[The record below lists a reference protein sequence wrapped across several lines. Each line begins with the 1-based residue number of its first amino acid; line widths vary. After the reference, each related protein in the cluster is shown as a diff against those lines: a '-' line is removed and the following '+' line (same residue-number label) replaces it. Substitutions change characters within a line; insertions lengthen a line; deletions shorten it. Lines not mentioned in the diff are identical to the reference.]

1 MTSRHQHRHLAALLE
16 ECRERTLALVAPLS
30 SDDLRRQ
37 HDRLMSPILWDIG
50 HIGNF
55 EDLWGVR
62 TFAGSEADVEGLDPM
77 YDPMI
82 NPRSVRDTL
91 PLPALEEMRGYLG
104 SVRARL
110 LERLDGADLE
120 NGSPLLRD
128 GYLYQMLLQ
137 HEYQHD
143 ETILATLQLKTGEPY
158 RPTKRRTLPAGDASV
173 GGFVAIPAGEYFIG
187 TDDRSVAYD
196 NERPRHR
203 VALGAFE
210 IGVAPV
216 SNGEFME
223 FVEAGGY
230 RMRELWTDE
239 GWSFITEHE
248 IIAPKHWERDDDGHW
263 RTRSMDIVENVNPRR
278 PVVHVSWHEAEAY
291 CRWADVRLPS
301 EIEWEVAASWDPSSP
316 LPRTYPWG
324 EDAPNPWGA
333 DASAPPRANVDQLG
347 FMAAE
352 IGAYPDGVSAVG
364 CHQMI
369 GDVWEW
375 TSSDFMGY
383 PDFEAFPYDEYS
395 KVFFGSDYKVLRGGS
410 WATRPGAI
418 RTTFRNWDYPIRR
431 QIFSGFRVARDTA
444 SLRRDSGGMR

>member
-1 MTSRHQHRHLAALLE
+1 MINLQNDINRKELVALLA
-16 ECRERTLALVAPLS
+16 ECRERTLALVESLS
-30 SDDLRRQ
+30 NDDLRRQ

-82 NPRSVRDTL
+82 NPRAVRDRL
-91 PLPALEEMRGYLG
+91 PLPALDEMRGYLD
-104 SVRARL
+104 SVRSRL
-110 LERLDGADLE
+110 LERLSSADLDD
-120 NGSPLLRD
+120 GPALLRD

-143 ETILATLQLKTGEPY
+143 ETILATLQLKLGEPY
-158 RPTKRRTLPAGDASV
+158 HPTRRRALPAGDPSV
-173 GGFVAIPAGEYFIG
+173 GGMVTVPAGPFLMG
-187 TDDRSVAYD
+187 TDDRAAAYD
-196 NERPRHR
+196 NERPRH
-203 VALGAFE
+203 VVEIPAFR

-223 FVEAGGY
+223 FVDAGGY
-230 RMRELWTDE
+230 RMRELWSDE
-239 GWSFITEHE
+239 GWSFIIEQE
-248 IIAPKHWERDDDGHW
+248 ITAPKHWERDDEGRW
-263 RTRSMDIVENVNPRR
+263 MTRAMDVIEPVNPRR
-278 PVVHVSWHEAEAY
+278 PVVHVCWHEAEAY

-301 EIEWEVAASWDPSSP
+301 EAEWEKAASWDPSTGDQR
-316 LPRTYPWG
+316 LYPWG
-324 EDAPNPWGA
+324 DE
-333 DASAPPRANVDQLG
+333 PPDERRANLDQLG

-352 IGAYPDGVSAVG
+352 IGAYPEGISAVG

-375 TSSDFMGY
+375 TSSDFTGY
-383 PDFEAFPYDEYS
+383 PGFEAFPYDEYS
-395 KVFFGSDYKVLRGGS
+395 KVFFGNEYKVLRGGS

-418 RTTFRNWDYPIRR
+418 RNTFRNWDYPIRR
-431 QIFSGFRVARDTA
+431 QIFSGFRVAADV
-444 SLRRDSGGMR
+444 